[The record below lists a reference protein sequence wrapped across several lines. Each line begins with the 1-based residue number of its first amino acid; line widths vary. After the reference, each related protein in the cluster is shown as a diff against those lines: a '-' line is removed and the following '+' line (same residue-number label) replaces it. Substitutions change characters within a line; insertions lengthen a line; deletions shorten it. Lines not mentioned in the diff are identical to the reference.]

1 MKKNQQNHP
10 TPNPAGKHGKPFS
23 LYPHT
28 FDEVV
33 QKMLNTPPPPKHDP
47 KATKKTSKR
56 KAVKK

>member
-33 QKMLNTPPPPKHDP
+33 QKMLSTPLPSKQSAKP
-47 KATKKTSKR
+47 TKKAAKKVSR
-56 KAVKK
+56 KK